1 MPILGAQGSTKGAP
15 GVPTSVSAT
24 SPTSTTASVSFTVPS
39 FSKLPITSYTV
50 TSSPGSYTA
59 SGASSPITVSGLS
72 AGTAYTF
79 TVTAT
84 HANGTSFEST
94 VSNSVTPVAPTFMN
108 RLYTTGDEYAN
119 RITTDS
125 SGNIYVAGYSY
136 LSSEDRGGVQKF
148 TSDGTLSWNKQLAY
162 FESNS
167 GKYRSDIKGI
177 ITESSGNVYVT
188 GKQLVPA
195 QVSTDALIVVKL
207 DSNGTI
213 IWEKK
218 AHFTDGNGT
227 YLQCTGYSLGL
238 DSSNNVY
245 VSGGADVGID
255 NQDASILKYNSS
267 GTIQWSYRYSRPSPQ
282 GSGENFQNSAV
293 DSSGN
298 IYNTFSYYNYTATIG
313 YWTVAKMN
321 SSGAVTWAR
330 KFSDTNKV
338 ASSTGVTVDSSGNVV
353 SVGSSNISGTYH
365 IIVAQWNS
373 SGTLQ
378 WQRQLASSS
387 VSDNG
392 SKVTTDSSNNIYV
405 LGNANST
412 PGAAVVAKYDSSGTL
427 QWQRSLIVSAR
438 YTSFTSI
445 AISGSNLIIS
455 GQSTNTSPSSNAD
468 ILLLQVPTDGSKTG
482 TYTVGGLSYVYATSS
497 LTSST
502 SSLTESSETL
512 TQASITL
519 VHNTADVT
527 TTDLTWTSSTTSI

>member
-1 MPILGAQGSTKGAP
+1 MAGNTPIADVPDAPTIGAATDLATGTT
-15 GVPTSVSAT
+15 VSVAYTAAVTGGTATTFTAT
-24 SPTSTTASVSFTVPS
+24 ST
-39 FSKLPITSYTV
+39 
-50 TSSPGSYTA
+50 PGSLT
-59 SGASSPITVSGLS
+59 GTGTSPITVSGLTS
-72 AGTAYTF
+72 GTAYTF
-79 TVTAT
+79 KVKGTNTTAT
-84 HANGTSFEST
+84 GPESAA
-94 VSNSVTPVAPTFMN
+94 SSAVTPVAPTFMN
-108 RLYTTGDEYAN
+108 RLYTTGDEYSN

-125 SGNIYVAGYSY
+125 SGNIYVAGHSY
-136 LSSEDRGGVQKF
+136 LSNENIGRVQKF
-148 TSDGTLSWNKQLAY
+148 ASDGTLSWNKQLAY
-162 FESNS
+162 FDSNS
-167 GKYRSDIKGI
+167 GKYRSEIRGI
-177 ITESSGNVYVT
+177 ITDSSGNVYVT
-188 GKQLVPA
+188 GKQLAPA
-195 QVSTDALIVVKL
+195 QTNADVLIVVKL
-207 DSNGTI
+207 DSSGTI
-213 IWEKK
+213 LWKKK

-227 YLQCTGYSLGL
+227 YLQCLGYSLGL

-245 VSGGADVGID
+245 VSGGADVDID

-282 GSGENFQNSAV
+282 GSGEIFQNSAV

-298 IYNTFSYYNYTATIG
+298 IYNTFSYYNYAATIG

-338 ASSTGVTVDSSGNVV
+338 ASSTGVTVDSSGNVI

-387 VSDNG
+387 VSDYG
-392 SKVTTDSSNNIYV
+392 SKVTTDSSNNIYI

-412 PGAAVVAKYDSSGTL
+412 PGAAIVAKYDSSGTL
-427 QWQRSLIVSAR
+427 QWQRSLIVNAQ
-438 YTSFTSI
+438 YTNFNSI
-445 AISGSNLIIS
+445 TVSGSNLVIS
-455 GQSTNTSPSSNAD
+455 GEFTNTSPSSNAD

-512 TQASITL
+512 TQAAITL
-519 VHNTADVT
+519 VHNTSDVT